1 MIYESVLV
9 IESQVAPGVT
19 FTVQKMS
26 YGRRAELMRR
36 IREVAR
42 QQEFLEASEKPADK
56 MDAALLEAEINRVY
70 LTWGLKSIAGL
81 TVDGSEATPELLA
94 EQGPEDLFREAL
106 EAVRAQ
112 AGLNAAERKN

>member
-1 MIYESVLV
+1 MTYESLVL

-19 FTVQKMS
+19 FTVHKMS

-36 IREVAR
+36 IRELAR
-42 QQEFLEASEKPADK
+42 KQEFLEASDKPGDR

-70 LTWGLKSIAGL
+70 LTWGLQSIAGL

-94 EQGPEDLFREAL
+94 ASGPENLFREAL

-112 AGLNAAERKN
+112 TGLSGAERKN